1 MKTIHKAYK
10 FRLEP
15 NDEQKVLLAKH
26 FGCVRFVYNHF
37 LSERKEQYDK
47 THKSDNYIQQAKKL
61 TELKKDGEH
70 SWLSE
75 INSQTLQHAL
85 RHLETA
91 YVNFFKKRA
100 KFPIF
105 KSKKAKNSFHIP
117 QFVELKDE
125 KLYFPK
131 FKDGIKINLHRKIA
145 GVIKSAT
152 ISLTP
157 TGKYFVSILTEVEY
171 EPIVETHKCVGIDL
185 GLKDF
190 VITSDGKRYKNNRYT
205 KKYQKKL
212 AKAQK
217 HLSRKVKGS
226 NGYEK
231 QRLKVAKIHEK
242 VANSR
247 NDNLHKVSIELIRN
261 YDLICVEDLNVKGM
275 VKNHKLAKHIEDASC
290 GTFINYL
297 QYKADWNNKQIIKID
312 RFYPSS
318 QTCSDCGY
326 VNKQVKDLSVREW
339 TCPNCGCK
347 HDRDVNAATNILKEG
362 LRDISA
368 GTVDYTAGDDVRLP
382 SGKQL
387 SVKAEAAWSSAKR

>member
-1 MKTIHKAYK
+1 MNTIHKAYK

-15 NDEQKVLLAKH
+15 NDEQKVLLVKH

-37 LSERKEQYDK
+37 LSERKEQYNLN
-47 THKSDNYIQQAKKL
+47 HKSDNYYAQAKKL

-70 SWLSE
+70 YWLSE

-100 KFPIF
+100 KFPNF

-117 QFVELKDE
+117 QFVEMKDG
-125 KLYFPK
+125 KLFFPK
-131 FKDGIKINLHRKIA
+131 FKDGIKVNLHREIV
-145 GVIKSAT
+145 GTIKSAT

-157 TGKYFVSILTEVEY
+157 TGKYFVSILTEVQY
-171 EPIVETHKCVGIDL
+171 KPIIGTQKVVGIDL

-212 AKAQK
+212 STAQK
-217 HLSRKVKGS
+217 HLSRKKYGS
-226 NGYEK
+226 GEYEK

-242 VANSR
+242 ITNSR
-247 NDNLHKVSIELIRN
+247 NDNLHKVSIDLIRR

-275 VKNHKLAKHIEDASC
+275 VKNHKLAKHIQDASWS
-290 GTFINYL
+290 TFLNYL
-297 QYKADWNNKQIIKID
+297 QYKAEWNDKQIIKID

-318 QTCSDCGY
+318 QSCGVCGY
-326 VNKQVKDLSVREW
+326 INKQVKDLSVREW
-339 TCPNCGCK
+339 SCPNCGSV
-347 HDRDVNAATNILKEG
+347 HNRDLNAAKNILKEG
-362 LRDISA
+362 LRNISS
-368 GTVDYTAGDDVRLP
+368 GTGDYTAGDDIRP
-382 SGKQL
+382 SMEGGY
-387 SVKAEAAWSSAKR
+387 R

>member
-37 LSERKEQYDK
+37 LSERKEQYDLN
-47 THKSDNYIQQAKKL
+47 HKSDNYYTQAKKL
-61 TELKKDGEH
+61 TELKKDGEYY
-70 SWLSE
+70 WLSE

-100 KFPIF
+100 KFPNF
-105 KSKKAKNSFHIP
+105 KSKKTKNSFHVP
-117 QFVELKDE
+117 QFVELKDG

-131 FKDGIKINLHRKIA
+131 FKDGIKINLHREIV
-145 GVIKSAT
+145 GSIKSAT

-157 TGKYFVSILTEVEY
+157 TGKYFVSILTEQQY
-171 EPIVETHKCVGIDL
+171 EPVAGTHKCVGVDL

-212 AKAQK
+212 ARAQK
-217 HLSRKVKGS
+217 HLSRKIYGS
-226 NGYEK
+226 GEYEK

-242 VANSR
+242 IANCR
-247 NDNLHKVSIELIRN
+247 NDNLHKVSVDLIRR
-261 YDLICVEDLNVKGM
+261 YDLICVENLNVKGM
-275 VKNHKLAKHIEDASC
+275 VKNHKLAKHIQDASW
-290 GTFINYL
+290 GTFLNYL
-297 QYKADWNNKQIIKID
+297 QYKADWNNKQIVKID

-318 QTCSDCGY
+318 QLCSECGY
-326 VNKQVKDLSVREW
+326 VYGKAKDLSIRDWV
-339 TCPNCGCK
+339 CPKCGEI
-347 HDRDVNAATNILKEG
+347 HDRDINAAKNILKEG
-362 LRDISA
+362 LRNISS
-368 GTVDYTAGDDVRLP
+368 GTGDYTAGDDIRP
-382 SGKQL
+382 SMEGSCQ
-387 SVKAEAAWSSAKR
+387 

>member
-1 MKTIHKAYK
+1 MNTIHKAYK

-15 NDEQKVLLAKH
+15 SEEQKVLLAKH

-37 LSERKEQYDK
+37 LSERKSQYDLN
-47 THKSDNYIQQAKKL
+47 HKSDNYNQQAKKL

-70 SWLSE
+70 YWLSE

-91 YVNFFKKRA
+91 YVNFFKKKA
-100 KFPIF
+100 KFPNF
-105 KSKKAKNSFHIP
+105 KAKKAKNSFHIP
-117 QFVELKDE
+117 QFVELKDG

-131 FKDGIKINLHRKIA
+131 FKDGIKVNLHREVLGK
-145 GVIKSAT
+145 VRSAT
-152 ISLTP
+152 ITLTP
-157 TGKYFVSILTEVEY
+157 TGKYFVSILTELEY
-171 EPIVETHKCVGIDL
+171 EPIVGTQKYVGIDL

-212 AKAQK
+212 ATAQK

-226 NGYEK
+226 CGYEK

-242 VANSR
+242 IANCR
-247 NDNLHKVSIELIRN
+247 KDNLHKVSIDLIRR

-275 VKNHKLAKHIEDASC
+275 MKNHRLARHIQDASW
-290 GTFINYL
+290 GTFLNYL
-297 QYKADWNNKQIIKID
+297 QYKADWNNKQIIRID
-312 RFYPSS
+312 GFYPSS

-326 VNKQVKDLSVREW
+326 VNRQVKDLSVREW

-347 HDRDVNAATNILKEG
+347 HDRDINAAINILKEG
-362 LRDISA
+362 LRNISA
-368 GTVDYTAGDDVRLP
+368 GTADYTAGDDVRLP

-387 SVKAEAAWSSAKR
+387 SVKAEAAWSLANR

>member
-15 NDEQKVLLAKH
+15 NEDQKVLLAKH

-37 LSERKEQYDK
+37 LSERKEQYDLN
-47 THKSDNYIQQAKKL
+47 HKSDNYYTQAKKL

-70 SWLSE
+70 YWLGE

-100 KFPIF
+100 KFPNF

-117 QFVELKDE
+117 QFVEMKDG

-131 FKDGIKINLHRKIA
+131 FKDGIKVNLHREVV
-145 GVIKSAT
+145 GTIKSAT

-171 EPIVETHKCVGIDL
+171 EPIVGTHKVVGIDL

-190 VITSDGKRYKNNRYT
+190 VITSDGKKYKNNRYT

-212 AKAQK
+212 SKAQK

-226 NGYEK
+226 SEYEK
-231 QRLKVAKIHEK
+231 QRLKVGKVYEKIT
-242 VANSR
+242 NSR
-247 NDNLHKVSIELIRN
+247 NDNLHKVSIDLIRK

-275 VKNHKLAKHIEDASC
+275 VRNHKLAKHIQDASWT
-290 GTFINYL
+290 TFLNYL

-318 QTCSDCGY
+318 QTCSECGY
-326 VNKQVKDLSVREW
+326 INTKVKDLSIREW
-339 TCPNCGCK
+339 VCPKCGES
-347 HDRDVNAATNILKEG
+347 HNRDVSAAKNILKEG
-362 LRDISA
+362 LRNISG
-368 GTVDYTAGDDVRLP
+368 GTLDYTAGDEVRP
-382 SGKQL
+382 STEGFCQ
-387 SVKAEAAWSSAKR
+387 